1 MNKVKQK
8 AAEIFVT
15 LKFKKGGF
23 DNQSFSSALMNS
35 SSFLILMPED
45 AKDFQYAVIIL
56 DYLEELKK
64 DYSILT
70 FDYRVSLLPV
80 RFRKNALGHGMK
92 DINKIELPSKR
103 LTLNL
108 IKKNYDAL
116 LDLNRKEQLF
126 YTYIS
131 GMVSAAVSIG
141 FAKDFA
147 DKVYNIQIA
156 NSETNPKISYE
167 NLLNCLKML

>member
-1 MNKVKQK
+1 MYKVKQK
-8 AAEIFVT
+8 AARIFVN
-15 LKFKKGGF
+15 LKLKESEF
-23 DNQSFSSALMNS
+23 DNQSFSSAFKS
-35 SSFLILMPED
+35 SNSFLILMPD
-45 AKDFQYAVIIL
+45 DDKDFQYAIDIL

-70 FDYRVSLLPV
+70 FDYRVSLLPL
-80 RFRKNALGHGMK
+80 RYRKKALGHGMK

-103 LTLNL
+103 LTSNL
-108 IKKNYDAL
+108 TKKKYDTL

-131 GMVSAAVSIG
+131 GIVSAAVSIG

-167 NLLNCLKML
+167 NLLNCIKML

>member
-1 MNKVKQK
+1 MLKQTAARLFIQHKLKKSNFSNK
-8 AAEIFVT
+8 
-15 LKFKKGGF
+15 
-23 DNQSFSSALMNS
+23 SFSSAFKNS
-35 SSFLILMPED
+35 NSILVLMPED
-45 AKDFQYAVIIL
+45 DKDFQYAIDIL
-56 DYLEELKK
+56 VFLEKLKK

-80 RFRKNALGHGMK
+80 RFRKKAIGHGMK
-92 DINKIELPSKR
+92 DINKIELPSRR
-103 LTLNL
+103 LTSNL
-108 IKKNYDAL
+108 TKKKYDVL

-131 GMVSAAVSIG
+131 GIVSATVSIG
-141 FAKDFA
+141 FTKIFA